1 MEHLS
6 IQKYQYAIKKKKK
19 KKTPF
24 SIFIK
29 MFV

>member
-19 KKTPF
+19 KTPF